1 MKWTFEDFGADLKD
15 LNPLVRKKA
24 LEIANRLM
32 EEEEYTEEE
41 TIKKAIKEAEEWYLN
56 RQA

>member
-1 MKWTFEDFGADLKD
+1 MTWTFEDFGADLKELD
-15 LNPLVRKKA
+15 PRVRDKA

-32 EEEEYTEEE
+32 EEEEYTEGEAVKE
-41 TIKKAIKEAEEWYLN
+41 AIKQAEEWFLD

>member
-15 LNPLVRKKA
+15 LNPQVRKKA

-32 EEEEYTEEE
+32 KEKKYTEEE
-41 TIKKAIKEAEEWYLN
+41 AIKKAIKEAEEWYLN